1 MQSLQHRQ
9 TWDLIPW
16 LVNGTASPVER
27 ALADAHLAICADCR
41 DEYAFQARLGAGL
54 AVDVVV
60 DVPLQPPLDRLLAR
74 IDVEEAGTV
83 ARPPQARPQLARMT
97 RILAA
102 AVIVQAIGL
111 AALGSWALE
120 QSRSADEAPYRTLSA
135 PAVAVP
141 EATIRFVPSPEL
153 SVGQMQRLLADNG
166 LRVATAN
173 EGGTIFALAPSAP
186 AHSAASASTSEMVA
200 RLRAAAGVLL
210 AEPIA
215 RDADAQ

>member
-16 LVNGTASPVER
+16 LVNSTASAVER
-27 ALADAHLAICADCR
+27 ALADAHLAVCVDCR

-54 AVDVVV
+54 AVDVAT
-60 DVPLQPPLDRLLAR
+60 DAPLQPALDRLLAR
-74 IDVEEAGTV
+74 IDAEEAGV
-83 ARPPQARPQLARMT
+83 DAVQLPPRLQRT

-111 AALGSWALE
+111 AALGGWVIE
-120 QSRSADEAPYRTLSA
+120 RNRSVNDAPYRTLSA
-135 PAVAVP
+135 PTVDVP

-153 SVGQMQRLLADNG
+153 SVGQLQRLLADNG
-166 LRVATAN
+166 LRVARAN
-173 EGGTIFALAPSAP
+173 EGGTIFALAPAT
-186 AHSAASASTSEMVA
+186 STQPTVSTDDAIA
-200 RLRAAAGVLL
+200 RLRATAGVLL

>member
-27 ALADAHLAICADCR
+27 ALADSHLATCADCR

-54 AVDVVV
+54 AVDVVA
-60 DVPLQPPLDRLLAR
+60 DVPLQPALDRLLAS
-74 IDVEEAGTV
+74 IDVEEAGAT
-83 ARPPQARPQLARMT
+83 AHPLQSRPQRPLLM

-120 QSRSADEAPYRTLSA
+120 RPRSMNEAPYRTLST
-135 PAVAVP
+135 PAVDAP

-166 LRVATAN
+166 LRVASAN
-173 EGGTIFALAPSAP
+173 EGGTIFALAPSTTSHP
-186 AHSAASASTSEMVA
+186 AVPTGEMVA

-215 RDADAQ
+215 RDADAR

>member
-27 ALADAHLAICADCR
+27 ALADAHLAVCADCR

-54 AVDVVV
+54 AVDVAS
-60 DVPLQPPLDRLLAR
+60 DAPLQPALDRLLAR
-74 IDVEEAGTV
+74 IDVEEAGV
-83 ARPPQARPQLARMT
+83 DAAALPRRPQRTPVT

-111 AALGSWALE
+111 AALGSWVIE
-120 QSRSADEAPYRTLSA
+120 RNRSANDAPYRTLSA
-135 PAVAVP
+135 PAVDVP

-153 SVGQMQRLLADNG
+153 SVGQLQRLLADNG
-166 LRVATAN
+166 LRVARAN
-173 EGGTIFALAPSAP
+173 EGGTIFALAPATSTYP
-186 AHSAASASTSEMVA
+186 AASTDDAIA
-200 RLRAAAGVLL
+200 RLRATSGVLL

-215 RDADAQ
+215 RDADVQ

>member
-27 ALADAHLAICADCR
+27 DLAEAHLAICADCR
-41 DEYAFQARLGAGL
+41 DEYAFQARLSAGL
-54 AVDVVV
+54 AVDVAT
-60 DVPLQPPLDRLLAR
+60 DAPLQPALDRLLAR
-74 IDVEEAGTV
+74 VDADEPIDN
-83 ARPPQARPQLARMT
+83 RPSPRQRVSMA

-111 AALGSWALE
+111 AALGGWALE
-120 QSRSADEAPYRTLSA
+120 RNRSAEETAYRTLST
-135 PAVAVP
+135 PAIPVP

-153 SVGQMQRLLADNG
+153 SVGQLQRLLADNG
-166 LRVATAN
+166 LRVANAN
-173 EGGTIFALAPSAP
+173 EGGTIFALAPTAP
-186 AHSAASASTSEMVA
+186 AHTAAATNEAIA
-200 RLRAAAGVLL
+200 RLRATAGVLL

-215 RDADAQ
+215 RVPDAR

>member
-16 LVNGTASPVER
+16 LVNDTASPVER

-54 AVDVVV
+54 AVDIAPEGPV
-60 DVPLQPPLDRLLAR
+60 QPALDRMLAR
-74 IDVEEAGTV
+74 IDADGPAEAPSS
-83 ARPPQARPQLARMT
+83 RPRTQHGRIT

-111 AALGSWALE
+111 AALGGWMIDRN
-120 QSRSADEAPYRTLSA
+120 RSASEAPYRTLSA
-135 PAVAVP
+135 TVVDMP

-153 SVGQMQRLLADNG
+153 SVGQLQRLLADNG
-166 LRVATAN
+166 LRVANAN
-173 EGGTIFALAPSAP
+173 EGGTIFALAPTTP
-186 AHSAASASTSEMVA
+186 AHPVASTGEAVA
-200 RLRAAAGVLL
+200 RLRGTAGVLL

-215 RDADAQ
+215 RSADAR

>member
-27 ALADAHLAICADCR
+27 TLAEAHLEICADCR

-54 AVDVVV
+54 AVDVVA
-60 DVPLQPPLDRLLAR
+60 DVPSQPALDQLLAR
-74 IDVEEAGTV
+74 IDVEEASTA
-83 ARPPQARPQLARMT
+83 ARPLQVRPQLVRMT

-111 AALGSWALE
+111 AVLGSWALDR
-120 QSRSADEAPYRTLSA
+120 SRSADEAPYRTLST
-135 PAVAVP
+135 PASDVP

-153 SVGQMQRLLADNG
+153 SVGQLQRLLADNG
-166 LRVATAN
+166 LRVANAN
-173 EGGTIFALAPSAP
+173 EGGTIFALAPSTPVHAT
-186 AHSAASASTSEMVA
+186 ASTGEIVA
-200 RLRAAAGVLL
+200 RLRAATGVLL

-215 RDADAQ
+215 RGADAR

>member
-27 ALADAHLAICADCR
+27 SLAEAHLAICTDCR

-54 AVDVVV
+54 AVDVVT
-60 DVPLQPPLDRLLAR
+60 DGPLQPALDQLLAR
-74 IDVEEAGTV
+74 IDVEEANTV
-83 ARPPQARPQLARMT
+83 ARPPLVRPQLVRMT

-111 AALGSWALE
+111 AVLGSWALE
-120 QSRSADEAPYRTLSA
+120 RSRSADEAPYRTLSTTA
-135 PAVAVP
+135 IDAP

-166 LRVATAN
+166 LRVANAN
-173 EGGTIFALAPSAP
+173 EGGTIFALAPSTP
-186 AHSAASASTSEMVA
+186 AHPTASTGEVVA

-215 RDADAQ
+215 RDADAR

>member
-1 MQSLQHRQ
+1 MESLQHRQ
-9 TWDLIPW
+9 TWDLLPW
-16 LVNGTASPVER
+16 LVNCTASPAER

-54 AVDVVV
+54 AVDVAT
-60 DVPLQPPLDRLLAR
+60 DVPLQPALDRLLAR
-74 IDVEEAGTV
+74 IDAEGEIAEAL
-83 ARPPQARPQLARMT
+83 RPRPRSRLSRMT

-111 AALGSWALE
+111 AALGSWVLE
-120 QSRSADEAPYRTLSA
+120 RNRLAGNAVYRTLSA
-135 PAVAVP
+135 PAVDAP

-153 SVGQMQRLLADNG
+153 SVGQLQRLLADNG

-173 EGGTIFALAPSAP
+173 EGGTIFALAPTTL
-186 AHSAASASTSEMVA
+186 AHPTTGEVVA
-200 RLRAAAGVLL
+200 RLRATAGVLL

-215 RDADAQ
+215 RDADAR